1 LSRLRLTGVW
11 PAPPRRGW
19 RAAAFRLAVAVTTGA
34 ALAAAFPAP
43 DIGPLAL
50 LALVPLLLVVE
61 TTRPRLAGA
70 LGFVAGLTF
79 FGLHLLWIA
88 EFLSWTGGVAW
99 LAWGALSATQAV
111 FVAAFFALVPATRRL
126 GPLRLLVLPACWA
139 TLELLRAH
147 QPLGG
152 FPWGLLALTQ
162 HDAGPLLPLAR
173 AVGGYGLAAV
183 IVAVNL
189 AAAFWLRTMV
199 ATPAPAAAPAPTG
212 DGAAAT
218 GSDGAGATAPGADG
232 AGATAPGVAVA
243 GRPAA
248 GGGAVAKVAAADG
261 PVPGVG
267 GDDAAAARRD
277 GLGGWRRLAVLVG
290 LPVLVAALIPA
301 RVLVPAAPAPSG
313 PPLDLVVVQ
322 GGLRGGRGL
331 ALGQASEAVFANHV
345 RLTERLALT
354 PGPPADLVV
363 WGEGAA
369 DRDPLAS
376 ADRLAEV
383 ARAAGAA
390 AAPILLGATTRVDQR
405 HLATEALLFTQGGQ
419 LADRYRKRRLVPF
432 GEYVPFGGFIG
443 RLIPA
448 TREGV
453 PVDKVPGERL
463 EPLVVDGVGVG
474 VLICWESAYAEDARQ
489 ATRDGAR
496 VLLVMTNNASFGD
509 GPGSRQHLASS
520 QLRAVEEGRSVVQA
534 AVTGISAVIGPDG
547 RISSRTGLYQQTTM
561 RAGVL
566 PSQGLTPYTRSGRMI
581 EAGLLGVAVA
591 GVLAGA
597 LLWWVGRRRARLAVE
612 GGRRGPSPSLREL
625 QSLGRGAPPPTADG
639 GAAAAPAGQRIE
651 DR

>member
-1 LSRLRLTGVW
+1 M
-11 PAPPRRGW
+11 
-19 RAAAFRLAVAVTTGA
+19 TTGA

-50 LALVPLLLVVE
+50 VALVPLLLVVE
-61 TTRPRLAGA
+61 PLRPRLAGA
-70 LGFVAGLTF
+70 LGYVAGLTF

-88 EFLSWTGGVAW
+88 EFLSWTGWVAW

-111 FVAAFFALVPATRRL
+111 FVAVFFALVPATRRL

-173 AVGGYGLAAV
+173 VVGGYGLAAV

-189 AAAFWLRTMV
+189 AAAFWLRAMV
-199 ATPAPAAAPAPTG
+199 QAPTPAAAPAG
-212 DGAAAT
+212 DGAA
-218 GSDGAGATAPGADG
+218 GE
-232 AGATAPGVAVA
+232 
-243 GRPAA
+243 GRE
-248 GGGAVAKVAAADG
+248 
-261 PVPGVG
+261 
-267 GDDAAAARRD
+267 
-277 GLGGWRRLAVLVG
+277 GLGRWRRVVVLVG
-290 LPVLVAALIPA
+290 LPLLVAG
-301 RVLVPAAPAPSG
+301 LVPARALVPPPPAPSG

-322 GGLRGGRGL
+322 GGLRGDRGL
-331 ALGQASEAVFANHV
+331 AQGQTTEAVFANHV

-354 PGPPADLVV
+354 PGPPADLVI

-376 ADRLAEV
+376 TDRLAEV
-383 ARAAGAA
+383 ARAAEAA
-390 AAPILLGATTRVDQR
+390 GAPILLGATTRVDQD
-405 HLATEALLFTQGGQ
+405 HLATEALLFTEGGQ

-432 GEYVPFGGFIG
+432 GEYVPFGGLIG

-453 PVDKVPGERL
+453 PLDKVPGERL

-489 ATRDGAR
+489 ATRDGAG

-509 GPGSRQHLASS
+509 GPGSRQHLAAG
-520 QLRAVEEGRSVVQA
+520 QLRAVEEGRNLVQA
-534 AVTGISAVIGPDG
+534 AVTGITAVIGPDG
-547 RISSRTGLYQQTTM
+547 RTSSETGLYQQTAV
-561 RAGVL
+561 RAGVA
-566 PSQGLTPYTRSGRMI
+566 PSQGHTPYTRFGRTI

-591 GVLAGA
+591 GVLAVA
-597 LLWWVGRRRARLAVE
+597 LLWWLGWRRAR
-612 GGRRGPSPSLREL
+612 RGAA
-625 QSLGRGAPPPTADG
+625 GDAAAPPPETRAD
-639 GAAAAPAGQRIE
+639 AAARPEGWFTSPAGRGS
-651 DR
+651 

>member
-1 LSRLRLTGVW
+1 LSRLRLDGE
-11 PAPPRRGW
+11 AGGW
-19 RAAAFRLAVAVTTGA
+19 RTAALRLAAAVTTGA

-61 TTRPRLAGA
+61 TTRPRSAGA
-70 LGFVAGLTF
+70 LGYLAGLTF

-88 EFLSWTGGVAW
+88 EFLSWTGWVAW

-139 TLELLRAH
+139 ALELLRAH

-152 FPWGLLALTQ
+152 FPWGLLALSQ

-173 AVGGYGLAAV
+173 VIGGYGLAAV

-189 AAAFWLRTMV
+189 AAAFWLRAML
-199 ATPAPAAAPAPTG
+199 AGPTPAANATAAG
-212 DGAAAT
+212 DGA
-218 GSDGAGATAPGADG
+218 P
-232 AGATAPGVAVA
+232 PR
-243 GRPAA
+243 RPA
-248 GGGAVAKVAAADG
+248 
-261 PVPGVG
+261 
-267 GDDAAAARRD
+267 R
-277 GLGGWRRLAVLVG
+277 LGGWRRLAVLVG
-290 LPVLVAALIPA
+290 LPLLIAGLIPA
-301 RVLVPAAPAPSG
+301 RVLVPAAPPPSG

-331 ALGQASEAVFANHV
+331 ALGQTSQAVFANHV

-369 DRDPLAS
+369 DQDPLAS

-383 ARAAGAA
+383 TRAA
-390 AAPILLGATTRVDQR
+390 AAARAPVLLGATTRVDQA
-405 HLATEALLFTQGGQ
+405 HLATEALLFTPDGQ
-419 LADRYRKRRLVPF
+419 LANRYRKRRLVPF
-432 GEYVPFGGFIG
+432 GEFVPFGGLLG

-453 PVDKVPGERL
+453 PYDKLPGERL
-463 EPLVVDGVGVG
+463 APLPVDGVGVG
-474 VLICWESAYAEDARQ
+474 VLVCWESAYVEDARQ
-489 ATRDGAR
+489 LTEDGAR

-520 QLRAVEEGRSVVQA
+520 QLRAVEEGRSVVHA

-547 RISSRTGLYQQTTM
+547 RTSSETGLYQQTTV

-566 PSQGLTPYTRSGRMI
+566 PSQGLTPYTRYGRGI
-581 EAGLLGVAVA
+581 EAGLVGVAVA
-591 GVLAGA
+591 GVAVVA
-597 LLWWVGRRRARLAVE
+597 LLWFLGRRR
-612 GGRRGPSPSLREL
+612 GRVGPSPFLRKL
-625 QSLGRGAPPPTADG
+625 QSVGRGARPPAAQPDG
-639 GAAAAPAGQRIE
+639 ESASPVRPGVEGR
-651 DR
+651 

>member
-1 LSRLRLTGVW
+1 LSRLRLTGAG
-11 PAPPRRGW
+11 PAPPQRGW

-61 TTRPRLAGA
+61 TKRPRLAGA
-70 LGFVAGLTF
+70 LGYVAGLTF

-111 FVAAFFALVPATRRL
+111 FVAVFFALVPATRRL

-173 AVGGYGLAAV
+173 VLGGYGLAAV

-189 AAAFWLRTMV
+189 AAAFWLRAMV
-199 ATPAPAAAPAPTG
+199 EAPTPAPPPTPAPDATAAPAPP
-212 DGAAAT
+212 AASVA
-218 GSDGAGATAPGADG
+218 AGLPAA
-232 AGATAPGVAVA
+232 
-243 GRPAA
+243 PAA
-248 GGGAVAKVAAADG
+248 GE
-261 PVPGVG
+261 
-267 GDDAAAARRD
+267 RRE
-277 GLGGWRRLAVLVG
+277 GLGGWRRGVVLVG
-290 LPVLVAALIPA
+290 LPVLVAGLIPA

-322 GGLRGGRGL
+322 GGLRGDRGL
-331 ALGQASEAVFANHV
+331 ALGQTTEAVFANHV

-354 PGPPADLVV
+354 PGQPADLVI

-390 AAPILLGATTRVDQR
+390 GAPILLGATTRVDR
-405 HLATEALLFTQGGQ
+405 DHLATEALLFTEGGQ

-432 GEYVPFGGFIG
+432 GEYVPFAGLLG

-453 PVDKVPGERL
+453 PNDKVPGERL
-463 EPLVVDGVGVG
+463 EPLIVDGVGVG

-489 ATRDGAR
+489 ATRDGAG

-520 QLRAVEEGRSVVQA
+520 QLRAVEEGRSVVHA
-534 AVTGISAVIGPDG
+534 AVTGITAVIGPDG
-547 RISSRTGLYQQTTM
+547 RTSSRTGLYQQTTV
-561 RAGVL
+561 RAGVS
-566 PSQGLTPYTRSGRMI
+566 PSQALTPYTRFGRLI
-581 EAGLLGVAVA
+581 EAGLLGLAVA
-591 GVLAGA
+591 GVLAVGI
-597 LLWWVGRRRARLAVE
+597 LWWLGRRRERRLAVV
-612 GGRRGPSPSLREL
+612 GGWRGPSPFLRGL
-625 QSLGRGAPPPTADG
+625 QSVGRGSPPPAGDG
-639 GAAAAPAGQRIE
+639 GAAAQP
-651 DR
+651 DREVGRR

>member
-1 LSRLRLTGVW
+1 M
-11 PAPPRRGW
+11 
-19 RAAAFRLAVAVTTGA
+19 TTGA

-50 LALVPLLLVVE
+50 LALVPLLLVAE
-61 TTRPRLAGA
+61 PLRPRLAGG
-70 LGFVAGLTF
+70 LGYVAGLTF

-88 EFLSWTGGVAW
+88 EFLSWTGWVAW

-111 FVAAFFALVPATRRL
+111 FVAVFFALVPATRRL

-139 TLELLRAH
+139 TLELVRAH

-173 AVGGYGLAAV
+173 VVGGYGLAAV

-189 AAAFWLRTMV
+189 AAAFWLRAV
-199 ATPAPAAAPAPTG
+199 VQTPTPPAAPTTGTAPTADAAPVADAAASV
-212 DGAAAT
+212 DGAA
-218 GSDGAGATAPGADG
+218 GE
-232 AGATAPGVAVA
+232 
-243 GRPAA
+243 
-248 GGGAVAKVAAADG
+248 
-261 PVPGVG
+261 
-267 GDDAAAARRD
+267 RRE
-277 GLGGWRRLAVLVG
+277 GLSGWRRMVVLVG
-290 LPVLVAALIPA
+290 LPALVGG
-301 RVLVPAAPAPSG
+301 LVPARALVPAPPAPSG

-322 GGLRGGRGL
+322 GGLRGDRGL
-331 ALGQASEAVFANHV
+331 AQGQTTEAVFANHV

-354 PGPPADLVV
+354 PGPPADLVI

-376 ADRLAEV
+376 TDRLAEV
-383 ARAAGAA
+383 ARAAEAA
-390 AAPILLGATTRVDQR
+390 RAPILLGATTRVDQD

-453 PVDKVPGERL
+453 PLDKVPGERL

-489 ATRDGAR
+489 ATADGAG

-509 GPGSRQHLASS
+509 GPGPRQHLAAG
-520 QLRAVEEGRSVVQA
+520 QLRAVEEGRNLVQA
-534 AVTGISAVIGPDG
+534 AVTGITAVIGPDG
-547 RISSRTGLYQQTTM
+547 RTSSRTGLYQQTTV
-561 RAGVL
+561 RAGVA
-566 PSQGLTPYTRSGRMI
+566 PSQGRTPYTRFGRAI

-591 GVLAGA
+591 GVLAVA
-597 LLWWVGRRRARLAVE
+597 LLWLLGWWRARRREAA
-612 GGRRGPSPSLREL
+612 
-625 QSLGRGAPPPTADG
+625 AA
-639 GAAAAPAGQRIE
+639 AAAAPEPGTRAETEAQPEGWFTSPAGRGS
-651 DR
+651 

>member
-1 LSRLRLTGVW
+1 LSRLRLTGAG
-11 PAPPRRGW
+11 PAPPQRGW

-70 LGFVAGLTF
+70 LGYVAGLTF

-173 AVGGYGLAAV
+173 VVGGYGIAAV

-189 AAAFWLRTMV
+189 AAAFWLRAMV
-199 ATPAPAAAPAPTG
+199 AAPAPAAPAPA
-212 DGAAAT
+212 
-218 GSDGAGATAPGADG
+218 ADG
-232 AGATAPGVAVA
+232 ST
-243 GRPAA
+243 AA
-248 GGGAVAKVAAADG
+248 GPPGPAGAVAKVAGPAGAAGAVDKAATAAGVAGSVNKVATGDG
-261 PVPGVG
+261 PLPEAG
-267 GDDAAAARRD
+267 GDGTPAARRRA

-290 LPVLVAALIPA
+290 LPVLVAGLIPA
-301 RVLVPAAPAPSG
+301 RVLAPAAPPPSG

-453 PVDKVPGERL
+453 PTDKVPGERL
-463 EPLVVDGVGVG
+463 EPLIVDGVGVG

-489 ATRDGAR
+489 ATRDGAG

-520 QLRAVEEGRSVVQA
+520 QLRAVEEGRSVVHA
-534 AVTGISAVIGPDG
+534 AVTGITAVIGPDG
-547 RISSRTGLYQQTTM
+547 HTSSQTALYQQTTV
-561 RAGVL
+561 RAAVA
-566 PSQGLTPYTRSGRMI
+566 PSQGLTPYTRFGRII

-591 GVLAGA
+591 GVLAAA
-597 LLWWVGRRRARLAVE
+597 LLWWLRRRRERRLAGV

-625 QSLGRGAPPPTADG
+625 QSVGRGAPPPAGAG
-639 GAAAAPAGQRIE
+639 GAAAQP
-651 DR
+651 DRGARGR